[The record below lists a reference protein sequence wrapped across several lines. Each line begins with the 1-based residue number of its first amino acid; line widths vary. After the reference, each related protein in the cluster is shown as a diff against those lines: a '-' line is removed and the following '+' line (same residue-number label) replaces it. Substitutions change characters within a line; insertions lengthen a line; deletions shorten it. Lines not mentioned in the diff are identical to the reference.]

1 MFRFTPR
8 NPQSQLCQWQESHV
22 LYLTWWT
29 LRLSSRICVF
39 EAHPTA
45 WRGNRS
51 VEVPPRA
58 WETWEVRLRS
68 SSLRWEKPS
77 KMGICSKSNPK
88 EPQSLFIY
96 IYIWYYMII
105 QYYIIVYS
113 YLVIYMHI
121 YNYICMCMYI
131 ICPCLCICIYI
142 YIQCSVIIQ
151 IFCDLPCNERR
162 FFTRFHLKSKALHS
176 MVLVEHWWNNSK
188 PSRTLSKRDGL

>member
-96 IYIWYYMII
+96 IWYYMII

-142 YIQCSVIIQ
+142 YNARSLFKSSVIYHAMSAASS
-151 IFCDLPCNERR
+151 PG
-162 FFTRFHLKSKALHS
+162 FT
-176 MVLVEHWWNNSK
+176 
-188 PSRTLSKRDGL
+188 